1 MMERGK
7 EMEKR
12 RIKERGKSWKEEK
25 KEVSRVKESLR

>member
-12 RIKERGKSWKEEK
+12 RINERGKSWKEEK